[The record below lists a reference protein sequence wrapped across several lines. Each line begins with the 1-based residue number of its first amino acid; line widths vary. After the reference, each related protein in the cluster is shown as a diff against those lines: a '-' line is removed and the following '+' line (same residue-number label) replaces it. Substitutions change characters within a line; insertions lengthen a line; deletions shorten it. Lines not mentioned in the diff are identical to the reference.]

1 MLNDGA
7 QTSAGR
13 APRGPEAG
21 ATLIEVVIAMAILLI
36 GLLSLVAAMAWA
48 LTVNK
53 RLREMTNTK
62 MTITSMLEQIETL
75 RNTRQLTFGQ
85 IANQGQVD
93 NTAAPQRFDGFPAGL
108 QPVSANPGPDGIYGT
123 GDDLTDAGPDGAY
136 GTRDDFFNTMLAR
149 TGYMR
154 EIRITNLSV
163 NLKKIEVTMTYPGRA
178 GDTRTLVG
186 VSYLNNNA
194 KSTYR

>member
-1 MLNDGA
+1 MWNDGA
-7 QTSAGR
+7 QPTGAR
-13 APRGPEAG
+13 ASLGPEAG

-85 IANQGQVD
+85 IANRGQVD
-93 NTAAPQRFDGFPAGL
+93 NTGAPLWFDGFPAGL
-108 QPVSANPGPDGIYGT
+108 QPVSINPGPDGIYGT
-123 GDDLTDAGPDGAY
+123 GDDLVDAGPDGSY
-136 GTRDDFFNTMLAR
+136 GTGDDFFNTTLAR
-149 TGYMR
+149 AGYMR
-154 EIRITNLSV
+154 EIRITSLGV
-163 NLKKIEVTMTYPGRA
+163 NLKKVEVTMTYPGRA